1 MNIGTS
7 KAYPFHND
15 GGDEDD
21 DSVHAQMDTIL
32 TTLVM
37 PLIISK
43 EVKAFAKCVSLN
55 PGGVQENSAE
65 ATLGGYSA
73 SRCSFSRMAQCCST
87 SYSNGVSEDLLTLDM
102 KLSNSHQKWTARKD
116 PLQRNLPTL

>member
-37 PLIISK
+37 PFIISK

-55 PGGVQENSAE
+55 PGGTREQCRGDARGIFGVEMFLLEDGSVLLNELLERCFRRFAHVGHE
-65 ATLGGYSA
+65 A
-73 SRCSFSRMAQCCST
+73 
-87 SYSNGVSEDLLTLDM
+87 
-102 KLSNSHQKWTARKD
+102 K
-116 PLQRNLPTL
+116 

>member
-37 PLIISK
+37 PFIISK

-55 PGGVQENSAE
+55 PGGYKRTVQRRRSGDIRRRDVPSRGWLSAAQR
-65 ATLGGYSA
+65 ATRTVFQKIC
-73 SRCSFSRMAQCCST
+73 SR
-87 SYSNGVSEDLLTLDM
+87 
-102 KLSNSHQKWTARKD
+102 WT
-116 PLQRNLPTL
+116 